1 MFTPKLTIF
10 VTPTESLPL
19 VTTLVA
25 IIGGIVFLVVVVVV
39 IVLFKKKGRQYKGE
53 VTGQEKVGQQYSEV
67 GWERKGR
74 ARETKDNRRMGFRGM
89 IREGEGS

>member
-1 MFTPKLTIF
+1 MFTPNLTIF

-53 VTGQEKVGQQYSEV
+53 VTGQKKVGQQYKV

-74 ARETKDNRRMGFRGM
+74 ARETKDNKRMGC
-89 IREGEGS
+89 